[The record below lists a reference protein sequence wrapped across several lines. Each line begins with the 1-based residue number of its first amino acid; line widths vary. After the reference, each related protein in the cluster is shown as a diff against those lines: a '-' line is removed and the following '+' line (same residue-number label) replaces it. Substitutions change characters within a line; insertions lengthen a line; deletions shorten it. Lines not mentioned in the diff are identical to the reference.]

1 MKMKSLLKKRFFQ
14 PHSLLLAFLVLAAL
28 MFSSGLIEL
37 HLSKNELMNLME
49 KQAHTVLV
57 NLLVASSNSLL
68 INEHL
73 ESYLRER
80 LSNNANFIR
89 HLYESGQINNL
100 FLKQIT
106 EQHNIYRINIF
117 NKEGKK
123 IYRSHKLLYEGLKE
137 KTSPQEILKPIFEGH
152 QDTLIIGLKEARFE
166 SGVRYAI
173 AVAASDRSAI
183 VVNLDAE
190 QLMHFR
196 AKIGYGMLLK
206 KIVANPGIIFVAL
219 QDTTGILVSSGN
231 VRELEGVKESP
242 FLSESF
248 QNSTFGTRITK
259 FGSIQVFEAVQP
271 FVHQGRLIGLFRL
284 GLSLGPLDAIKARL
298 YRRIIFS
305 SLVLFIIGA
314 ILFTFILAQ
323 QKLNILEKQYQVVE
337 TYSSDIIRNVSDVII
352 VYGRQSGIKIFN
364 QAAEKLF
371 NKNEAEVKGLPLSMI
386 WDQSQC
392 KDLVVQSVGCM
403 QQIECKIQNLLR
415 YLCVSKSAFYD
426 QNNNEN
432 TILVIRDLT
441 EQKSLEAQIQRTERL
456 IAMGELASGV
466 AHEIRNPLNT
476 IGTIIQ
482 QLDKDFEPK
491 CKSAEYHQLARLV
504 YKEVRRINETVQ
516 DFLRFARPEPI
527 QPQSFQLS
535 DLINH
540 LFQQYQSLLTKQ
552 QLQFTLDLTWDGE
565 VSWDHRQMHQV
576 LINLIQNALDVLSA
590 HGKIS
595 IRVVDINEKELE
607 IRVHDTGPGI
617 PADIRSKIFNLY
629 FTTKAKGTGVGLS
642 IVQRIVYEHGGIIS
656 VESAE
661 NRGTTFILRM
671 PKKLMSHRGNC

>member
-1 MKMKSLLKKRFFQ
+1 MKIESIKLKNFKAFNDTEMQDVPRFCVLVGANGSGKSTLFQ
-14 PHSLLLAFLVLAAL
+14 VFAFLKEAL
-28 MFSSGLIEL
+28 VSNVHTALIKL
-37 HLSKNELMNLME
+37 GG
-49 KQAHTVLV
+49 
-57 NLLVASSNSLL
+57 SNGFREVRSRNSEGN
-68 INEHL
+68 IEI
-73 ESYLRER
+73 EVKFRER
-80 LSNNANFIR
+80 IDSPLVTYFLSIGERDGYPFVER
-89 HLYESGQINNL
+89 
-100 FLKQIT
+100 
-106 EQHNIYRINIF
+106 
-117 NKEGKK
+117 
-123 IYRSHKLLYEGLKE
+123 
-137 KTSPQEILKPIFEGH
+137 EILKYRRG
-152 QDTLIIGLKEARFE
+152 
-166 SGVRYAI
+166 
-173 AVAASDRSAI
+173 
-183 VVNLDAE
+183 
-190 QLMHFR
+190 
-196 AKIGYGMLLK
+196 
-206 KIVANPGIIFVAL
+206 
-219 QDTTGILVSSGN
+219 SSGQPWHFLN
-231 VRELEGVKESP
+231 FSKGKGHAVTNELDEVTDVSELKREEQKLKAQDILAVKGLAQFERFPAVMALGNLIENWHVSDFHINRARPEQEAGYAEHLSREGE
-242 FLSESF
+242 
-248 QNSTFGTRITK
+248 N
-259 FGSIQVFEAVQP
+259 
-271 FVHQGRLIGLFRL
+271 
-284 GLSLGPLDAIKARL
+284 LSLVTEFL
-298 YRRIIFS
+298 YNRH
-305 SLVLFIIGA
+305 
-314 ILFTFILAQ
+314 
-323 QKLNILEKQYQVVE
+323 K
-337 TYSSDIIRNVSDVII
+337 D
-352 VYGRQSGIKIFN
+352 
-364 QAAEKLF
+364 LF

-403 QQIECKIQNLLR
+403 QQIECKIKNLLR

-527 QPQSFQLS
+527 QPQLFQLS
-535 DLINH
+535 DLINN
-540 LFQQYQSLLTKQ
+540 LFRQYQSLLTKQ